1 MTIFLRV
8 IGFLVAFGML
18 LISGYAF
25 VFVLLA
31 LLPTIVAVSID
42 KRSSRAASNTIGGF
56 NILGVLP
63 YAVELL
69 QEGLGASS
77 KAQAMLTD
85 LTVWFIV
92 YGSASI
98 GWILIWVVPQVF
110 GSYFVYRE
118 ERKIK
123 TYLDE
128 QKKLY
133 DEWGPKVG
141 FKKKFLGEAI
151 SSDDDDE

>member
-8 IGFLVAFGML
+8 IGFICAFGML

-25 VFVLLA
+25 IFVMLGLM
-31 LLPTIVAVSID
+31 PTIVAVSID

-56 NILGVLP
+56 NVIGVMP
-63 YAVELL
+63 YVVELL
-69 QEGLGASS
+69 NEGLGAST
-77 KAQAMLTD
+77 KAQQMLTD
-85 LTVWFIV
+85 INVWFIV

-98 GWILIWVVPQVF
+98 GWILVWVVPQVF

-118 ERKIK
+118 EKKIK
-123 TYLDE
+123 TYLAE

-141 FKKKFLGEAI
+141 FKKKFLNDYDKE
-151 SSDDDDE
+151 